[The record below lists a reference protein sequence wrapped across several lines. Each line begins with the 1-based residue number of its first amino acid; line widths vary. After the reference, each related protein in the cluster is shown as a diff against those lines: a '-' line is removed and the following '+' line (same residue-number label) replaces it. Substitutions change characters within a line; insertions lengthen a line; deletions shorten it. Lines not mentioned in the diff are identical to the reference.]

1 MVSVEERLAALERE
15 VMNMKEYM
23 HKDVV
28 DKISSMC
35 SKIEKRFILS
45 EEKMDTRFIQ
55 TLRMIL
61 VFTTSMIG
69 LVAVILLWAV

>member
-28 DKISSMC
+28 DKISGLC
-35 SKIEKRFILS
+35 NKIEKRFILS
-45 EEKMDTRFIQ
+45 EQKMDTRFIQ

-61 VFTTSMIG
+61 VFTASMIG
-69 LVAVILLWAV
+69 LVAVVLLWAV